1 METAPFFLSFPTLP
15 QLVRLLGAFLFFI
28 CPVIADLSE
37 FPSLPSSVLT
47 VIRLPK
53 PMGLNFVHWSHW
65 GRFKKTKNTYCC
77 LGLSSSLHIYTHTPR
92 WFSST
97 VKAENSCPRLFTLVL
112 LGFTEFSTTVHFLIL
127 PLPSLGSVC
136 PVILNL
142 SQFIASPFS
151 ESWKGI

>member
-47 VIRLPK
+47 VIRLPR

-77 LGLSSSLHIYTHTPR
+77 LGLSSSLHIYTHTPPGDFLLQSR
-92 WFSST
+92 LRTVALGCSPLCYLASLNSPLQFTSS
-97 VKAENSCPRLFTLVL
+97 SCPC
-112 LGFTEFSTTVHFLIL
+112 L
-127 PLPSLGSVC
+127 PLDQSAQLSW
-136 PVILNL
+136 IYLNL
-142 SQFIASPFS
+142 
-151 ESWKGI
+151 